1 MNSLLAKSEQTA
13 GGKFSVVHHIIF
25 LSEVSKTD
33 RNIYS
38 ESFCKRDFLKILEN
52 P

>member
-13 GGKFSVVHHIIF
+13 GGKFSAVHHIIF

-33 RNIYS
+33 RNTYPEPFS
-38 ESFCKRDFLKILEN
+38 KKGFLKILEN